1 MNLNNKRKMYVQID
15 RETGSDEMF
24 ALLDE
29 LNSDLGDDTENIM
42 NDQDTKFVLE
52 ESFEKELDFDDEPSN
67 LPEVNYHITEN
78 PIIEKILEEGS
89 RNKEKSK
96 KKRKRK

>member
-1 MNLNNKRKMYVQID
+1 MYVQID

-42 NDQDTKFVLE
+42 NDWDTKFVLE
-52 ESFEKELDFDDEPSN
+52 EILEKELDFDDEPSN
-67 LPEVNYHITEN
+67 SPEVNYHITEN

>member
-15 RETGSDEMF
+15 RETGNDEMF

-29 LNSDLGDDTENIM
+29 VNSDLGDDTENLM
-42 NDQDTKFVLE
+42 NDQNTKFVLE
-52 ESFEKELDFDDEPSN
+52 KSFEKELDFDDERSN

>member
-15 RETGSDEMF
+15 RETGNDEMF

-29 LNSDLGDDTENIM
+29 VNSDLGDDTENLM
-42 NDQDTKFVLE
+42 NDQNTKFVLE

-67 LPEVNYHITEN
+67 LPEVNYHIIEN

>member
-15 RETGSDEMF
+15 RETESDEMF

-42 NDQDTKFVLE
+42 ND
-52 ESFEKELDFDDEPSN
+52 
-67 LPEVNYHITEN
+67 
-78 PIIEKILEEGS
+78 
-89 RNKEKSK
+89 
-96 KKRKRK
+96 

>member
-42 NDQDTKFVLE
+42 ND
-52 ESFEKELDFDDEPSN
+52 
-67 LPEVNYHITEN
+67 
-78 PIIEKILEEGS
+78 
-89 RNKEKSK
+89 
-96 KKRKRK
+96 